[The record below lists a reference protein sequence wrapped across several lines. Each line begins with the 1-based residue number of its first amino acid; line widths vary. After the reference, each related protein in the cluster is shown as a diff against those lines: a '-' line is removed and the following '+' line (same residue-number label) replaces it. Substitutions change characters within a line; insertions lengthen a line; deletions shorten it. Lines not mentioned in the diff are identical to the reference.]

1 MGDLLTGVFPAD
13 KALRSAW
20 PAIQPWPRDR
30 RRWWLLWS
38 RCPGLGIARLALLEE
53 RFGSLRQAW
62 LAPAARL
69 GELPGFGAVLLRR
82 IEAHRHRWGEDPC
95 SGAHPLLQER
105 RVLLPGDP
113 ARPAGFDQLP
123 RPPHALHW
131 QGGGS
136 LWATLRQRRAIA
148 VVGTRRPSLHGLSMA
163 RAIGSALGAAG
174 WPVVSG
180 LAEGIDAAAH
190 RGCLDSGGRPVAVLG
205 TPLERVY
212 PRHHAALQAE
222 VASRGLLISEH
233 PPGAAVLRG
242 HFAARNRLQVALAEA
257 LVVVECP
264 HRSGALHSAT
274 LAWELGLPLWVVPA
288 DAGKASA
295 AGSNRLLQQGASP
308 LLDPQDLIA
317 QLGPGPLAGAPIER
331 PWLKTITTPSGGDRS
346 LLDALGPGAS
356 LEQLCRALDRSPA
369 DLAPQLLA
377 LELAGAITAEP
388 GLCWRRL

>member
-1 MGDLLTGVFPAD
+1 ML
-13 KALRSAW
+13 
-20 PAIQPWPRDR
+20 PWSRDR

-38 RCPGLGIARLALLEE
+38 RCPGLGIARLALMEE
-53 RFGSLRQAW
+53 RFGTLRQAW

-69 GELPGFGAVLLRR
+69 GELPGFGTALLRC
-82 IEAHRHRWGEDPC
+82 IEAHRRRWGEDPWGG
-95 SGAHPLLQER
+95 GAPPLLQER

-131 QGGGS
+131 QGRGS
-136 LWATLRQRRAIA
+136 LWAPLRQRRAVA

-163 RAIGSALGAAG
+163 RAIGGALGAAG

-233 PPGAAVLRG
+233 PSGAAVLRG
-242 HFAARNRLQVALAEA
+242 HFAARNRLQVALAAA

-317 QLGPGPLAGAPIER
+317 QLGPGPLAGVRGEISGRETSR
-331 PWLKTITTPSGGDRS
+331 PPSPGDRS

-356 LEQLCRALDRSPA
+356 LEQLCRVLQRSPA
-369 DLAPQLLA
+369 DLAPRLLA
-377 LELAGAITAEP
+377 LELAGAISAEP
-388 GLCWRRL
+388 GLCWRRR

>member
-1 MGDLLTGVFPAD
+1 
-13 KALRSAW
+13 
-20 PAIQPWPRDR
+20 
-30 RRWWLLWS
+30 
-38 RCPGLGIARLALLEE
+38 
-53 RFGSLRQAW
+53 
-62 LAPAARL
+62 
-69 GELPGFGAVLLRR
+69 
-82 IEAHRHRWGEDPC
+82 
-95 SGAHPLLQER
+95 
-105 RVLLPGDP
+105 
-113 ARPAGFDQLP
+113 
-123 RPPHALHW
+123 
-131 QGGGS
+131 
-136 LWATLRQRRAIA
+136 
-148 VVGTRRPSLHGLSMA
+148 MA
-163 RAIGSALGAAG
+163 RAIGGALGAAG

-233 PPGAAVLRG
+233 PSGAAVLRG
-242 HFAARNRLQVALAEA
+242 HFAARNRLQVALAAA

-317 QLGPGPLAGAPIER
+317 QLGPGPLAGVQGEISGRETSR
-331 PWLKTITTPSGGDRS
+331 PPSPGDRS

-356 LEQLCRALDRSPA
+356 LEQLCRVLQRSPA
-369 DLAPQLLA
+369 DLAPRLLA
-377 LELAGAITAEP
+377 LELAGAISAEP
-388 GLCWRRL
+388 GLCWRRR